1 MMFQSKASAES
12 DTVSGRKLFNR
23 ARLKLTALSIFV
35 AVLILLVFSVYLY
48 INVSS
53 DIVDIGSHADSP
65 DGSSP
70 QQVLID
76 QTTNNLVMTLVYA
89 DLTFLLLVA
98 VLSFYFAGRIL
109 RPIQK
114 ATDAQRAFASN
125 ASHELRTPLTILKSD
140 TETLFRAKNPKPS
153 LVHEIAESSLEEIG
167 RMENLV
173 QSLLVLAR
181 SENRTP
187 LVSESIDLSKV
198 ISKIIGK
205 LRPLASTNQ
214 IEIRGA
220 ISDALYISGNTMDVE
235 RVIENLLQNSIIHT
249 PAGGNI
255 TVDLSQKEGVAMI
268 KISDTGGGIAKSD
281 LPHVFERFYKGSGH
295 IGSGLGLPIV
305 KEIIEQHR
313 GSIEIQSTIGKG
325 TIVVVTFP
333 LSVLK

>member
-140 TETLFRAKNPKPS
+140 TETLFRAKNPKPA
-153 LVHEIAESSLEEIG
+153 LVPEIAESSREEIG

-205 LRPLASTNQ
+205 LRPLASTC
-214 IEIRGA
+214 
-220 ISDALYISGNTMDVE
+220 SVY
-235 RVIENLLQNSIIHT
+235 
-249 PAGGNI
+249 
-255 TVDLSQKEGVAMI
+255 
-268 KISDTGGGIAKSD
+268 
-281 LPHVFERFYKGSGH
+281 F
-295 IGSGLGLPIV
+295 
-305 KEIIEQHR
+305 
-313 GSIEIQSTIGKG
+313 GKYDG
-325 TIVVVTFP
+325 C
-333 LSVLK
+333 